1 LSIVSESVFFQ
12 NEIDFPTGYLSE
24 KIWKPIGHSQ
34 PFILSGPAHSLKYIQ
49 SMGYKTFHPYID
61 ESYDNEV
68 DDLKRLKMIL
78 EEIEKFAN
86 KTKEEKDEFL
96 NNVKDIVKYNQE
108 YFLIYAEDITP
119 KNIKD
124 IISNL

>member
-1 LSIVSESVFFQ
+1 
-12 NEIDFPTGYLSE
+12 
-24 KIWKPIGHSQ
+24 
-34 PFILSGPAHSLKYIQ
+34 
-49 SMGYKTFHPYID
+49 
-61 ESYDNEV
+61 
-68 DDLKRLKMIL
+68 MIL

-108 YFLIYAEDITP
+108 YFLNYAQNISP
-119 KNIKD
+119 KNIKN